1 MYHGRVNNKEGKPMY
16 KIIRFSYTGSDRTM
30 LNGLTLEQ
38 AQSHCQDPQTSSR
51 TCTTPKGKRTKAMIA
66 NHERNPWFHGYTE
79 E

>member
-1 MYHGRVNNKEGKPMY
+1 MLDQSTTEKGKPMY
-16 KIIRFSYTGSDRTM
+16 KIIRFSFNGSNRTM
-30 LNGLTLEQ
+30 LNGLTLGQ
-38 AQSHCQDPQTSSR
+38 AQAHCQDPQTSSR